1 MGLSRLE
8 NFLKSVRGNILYVDP
23 NSIDSTDSI
32 ENQGNSLT
40 RPFKTLQRA
49 LIESARFSYQTG
61 SGNDT
66 FGKTTILLYPGEH
79 VVDNRPG
86 WIPDGANSFKLRNGT
101 TSSSFT
107 EFSLSS
113 NFDLEDANNELYKL
127 NSIHGGVIIPRGTSI
142 VGLDLRKTKIRPKYV
157 PDPENNNIE
166 NSTIFRITGG
176 CYFWQFSI
184 FDANPNGN
192 CYKNYNSSLFLP
204 NFSHHKLSCFEYA
217 DGVNPVYIQ
226 DEAYENGLL
235 YKRTDL
241 EMYYEKVGIAYGQSS
256 AREIPN
262 DYPSSSLDIEPRV
275 DEYRI
280 VGSTGQTESI
290 SAVSVNGTTITI
302 TLSNSISDLE
312 VDTPI
317 RVFGFSDSAYNG
329 QYVVS
334 EKVSNTQFKYKVRN
348 TPSNLSPSIVGTT
361 VSLVSDT
368 VSSASP
374 YIFNISLRSVFG
386 MCGLLADGSK
396 ASGFKSMVVAQFT
409 GIGLQ
414 KDTNAFVL
422 YNPTSGSFEDNTNP
436 NNSNIS
442 SNSKAIFKPSY
453 KNFHIKCA
461 NDAFI
466 QCVSVFAIGYAE
478 QFVVDSGG
486 DQSITNSNSNFGAK
500 ALVAS
505 GFRNEAFLQD
515 DRGYITHII
524 PPKEIVTPE
533 FSIEFDAI
541 DITKTV
547 GVGISTRLYLYN
559 RTNIDNTPEN
569 VLQGYRIGAKLDDT
583 INVILGGQEY
593 HATIS
598 PNYEK
603 VSYVALDS
611 GLNDIENNIITFTEP
626 HSFEIGETI
635 RIISDSGHLPDGISP
650 NTVYYYAAGDTLTSN
665 QIKLAK
671 NQLDAKNG
679 IAITINN
686 KGGRLKVVS
695 RVSDKNSGDIGH
707 PIQWDGNQW
716 YLRVESG
723 SSLYTQISSLS
734 LSSTPRTYIKRIGDD
749 RNRSDLI
756 YKFRYSIPKNIG
768 GLYAKPPIEG
778 YVIQESNTT
787 TGISD
792 SEILTYFGGNSITN
806 LNQKRNFRF
815 IANAT
820 WLSGIASITTELPH
834 NLAVGSKVEILNIK
848 STNNSSGTKNLGY
861 NGTYEVVGID
871 NSKHF
876 SINIAS
882 DPGTFSNNVSVR
894 DTSLPYFRRKN
905 YKNTYYVYSIE
916 EQQKYIENEQDG
928 VYYIT
933 VLNSSNRPVNSPF
946 TEEKYSQPIKELY
959 PQINRDNPLSDPE
972 EARSFAVS
980 SPIGNVIVNDVQN
993 SITKET
999 LSKFLNDS
1007 GVGIGVTNIVSSDS
1021 TNHAIYTEVDH
1032 GFSGITTLSLVSNGV
1047 AYGSGSGGTFYNGRL
1062 VGFAGSVTGEGAT
1075 VKITANPSGNITSVQ
1090 IMDGGSAYGIGNTL
1104 SIVGIATTNGFVP
1117 AVVRVESVA
1126 STSNDAIRVSGVSSE
1141 SYKGYNGV
1149 YKVSSVAVGSA
1160 RSFSAVSANSV
1171 SNYSTLGIGANVTTD
1186 GYFYR
1191 VGKSF
1196 PINNIIYD
1204 HVSGLAT
1211 VSNPSLKHSY
1221 YVNNKIKISG
1231 ATNSVYNG
1239 DFVIVKINTSS
1250 EFIVNIGIGT
1260 TSPTFTGSATAYPL
1274 GASSNNGV
1282 LSNKS
1287 ENISGRMVPLHTGT
1301 ATYLSSNISSSNTD
1315 TITLDSVDN
1324 ILIGDYLQIDD
1335 EIVRVT
1341 NQVTSNTIT
1350 IFRGVLGTRAVT
1362 HSSGAA
1368 VKKINVKPVEF
1379 RRYSIIR
1386 ASGHTFEYVG
1396 FGPGN
1401 YSTAFPDKQDRQISV
1416 SEEILA
1422 QGTSRDGGVSFY
1434 SGMND
1439 QGVFYSGNKRLN
1451 RIGGQEEI
1459 FDTPLLTIAGE
1470 DIGNDRG
1477 VNLVNGTEGN
1487 FTRSINVDGGPDG
1500 TVISEFNGPVVF
1512 NNKVTS
1518 VSSVEAESLFIQG
1531 NEKVS
1536 RKYTISDQ
1544 EPTAAGNPG
1553 DVVYN
1558 SNPANNGY
1566 LGWVYTNQNEWKI
1579 FSKIGSIED
1588 LIGVGV
1594 AKSDSIVGF
1603 STLINFEGSNIDI
1616 QTEYDSNSGISTIRF
1631 VASSVVDAI
1640 SGYDIGGTSGNYSS
1654 FIPVIDGSGFVEVGK
1669 TIDFHSTSSDTS
1681 AYTFRL
1687 ENSSVGI
1694 LTAYGNL
1701 SVIADSLTN
1710 KNGDISLSGELNF
1723 GSASSLTDRY
1733 VEFYTNTDNKVYLR
1747 LLKSNSDNHNSII
1760 MTRDGSVELY
1770 YNNNKKI
1777 ETTSTGVSI
1786 TGELDIDSL
1795 SVGFVTATNGY
1806 FSGIVTCGDINS
1818 TSDINL
1824 KTNIRDIDNPL
1835 DKVLQIR
1842 GVNFNWKENN
1852 RPSIGVI
1859 AQEVENIIPEI
1870 VSGEETKVVNYNGLI
1885 GVLIESVKELKAEI
1899 EELKNKIK

>member
-49 LIESARFSYQTG
+49 LIEAARFSYQTG

-79 VVDNRPG
+79 IVDNRPG
-86 WIPDGANSFKLRNGT
+86 WIPDGANSFKLRNGN

-107 EFSLSS
+107 EFTLSS

-127 NSIHGGVIIPRGTSI
+127 NSIHGGVIVPRGTSI

-157 PDPENNNIE
+157 PDPTNDNIE

-192 CYKNYNSSLFLP
+192 CYKNYNTSLFLP

-226 DEAYENGLL
+226 DEAYENGLS
-235 YKRTDL
+235 YDRTDL
-241 EMYYEKVGIAYGQSS
+241 EMYYEKIGIAYGQSS

-262 DYPSSSLDIEPRV
+262 DYPSASLDIEPRV

-302 TLSNSISDLE
+302 TLNTSIPDLE

-317 RVFGFSDSAYNG
+317 RISGFSDSDYDG

-334 EKVSNTQFKYKVRN
+334 EKVSSTQFKYKVQN
-348 TPSNLSPSIVGTT
+348 TPSNPSPSIVGTT

-414 KDTNAFVL
+414 KDTNAFVI
-422 YNPTSGSFEDNTNP
+422 YDPISGTFQDNTNP
-436 NNSNIS
+436 NNANIA
-442 SNSKAIFKPSY
+442 SNSRAIFKPSY
-453 KNFHIKCA
+453 KNFHIKCV

-515 DRGYITHII
+515 DRGYITHIV
-524 PPKEIVTPE
+524 PPKEIATSE
-533 FSIEFDAI
+533 FSVEFDSI
-541 DITKTV
+541 DVVKTV
-547 GVGISTRLYLYN
+547 GVASDTKLYLYN
-559 RTNIDNTPEN
+559 RTNIDNPPEN
-569 VLQGYRIGAKLDDT
+569 VLQGYRIGAKPDDKL
-583 INVILGGQEY
+583 NVIIDGQEFS
-593 HATIS
+593 ATIS
-598 PNYEK
+598 PNNEK
-603 VSYVALDS
+603 VSYVALDDS
-611 GLNDIENNIITFTEP
+611 GLNDIDNKIITFTEP
-626 HSFEIGETI
+626 HSFTVGETL
-635 RIISDSGHLPDGISP
+635 RVISDSGHLPDGISP
-650 NTVYYYAAGDTLTSN
+650 NTVYYFAAGDTLTSA

-671 NQLDAKNG
+671 NQLDAING
-679 IAITINN
+679 DAITINN

-707 PIQWDGNQW
+707 PIQWDSSENQW
-716 YLRVESG
+716 YLSVESG
-723 SSLYTQISSLS
+723 SSLYTKVSTLS
-734 LSSTPRTYIKRIGDD
+734 TSSTPRTYINRTGDD

-756 YKFRYSIPKNIG
+756 YKFRYAIPKNIG

-778 YVIQESNTT
+778 YIIQESNTT
-787 TGISD
+787 TGLSDAEIS
-792 SEILTYFGGNSITN
+792 TYFGTNSISN
-806 LNQKRNFRF
+806 LNQQRNFRF
-815 IANAT
+815 ISGAT
-820 WLSGIASITTELPH
+820 WSSGTANITTELPH
-834 NLAVGSKVEILNIK
+834 NLTVGSKVEILNVK
-848 STNNSSGTKNLGY
+848 STNNSSGAENLGY
-861 NGTYEVVGID
+861 NGTYNVVGID
-871 NSKHF
+871 SSKHF
-876 SINIAS
+876 SISIAS
-882 DPGTFSNNVSVR
+882 DPGTFSNDVSTR
-894 DTSLPYFRRKN
+894 NTSLPYFRRKN

-916 EQQKYIENEQDG
+916 EQQKYIEDEQDG

-933 VLNSSNRPVNSPF
+933 ILNSSNSPVNSPF
-946 TEEKYSQPIKELY
+946 TDEQYSQSIKELY

-972 EARSFAVS
+972 EAKSFAVS
-980 SPIGNVIVNDVQN
+980 SPVGNVIVNDVQN

-999 LSKFLNDS
+999 VSKFLSDS
-1007 GVGIGVTNIVSSDS
+1007 GVGIGITNIVSSDA
-1021 TNHAIYTEVDH
+1021 TNHVVYTDIDH
-1032 GFSGITTLSLVSNGV
+1032 GFSGITSLSLVYGGS
-1047 AYGSGSGGTFYNGRL
+1047 AYGSGSGGTFYNARL

-1075 VKITANPSGNITSVQ
+1075 VKITTNPSGEITNIGNVK

-1104 SIVGIATTNGFVP
+1104 SIVGVATTTGFVS

-1126 STSNDAIRVSGVSSE
+1126 SPSNDAIRVSGVSSE
-1141 SYKGYNGV
+1141 SYKDYNGV

-1160 RSFSAVSANSV
+1160 RSFSVGSANSV
-1171 SNYSTLGIGANVTTD
+1171 SNYSTSGIGSNVTVD
-1186 GYFYR
+1186 SYFYR

-1204 HVSGLAT
+1204 HISGIAT
-1211 VSNPSLKHSY
+1211 VSDLNLSHSY

-1231 ATNSVYNG
+1231 ATDDVYNG
-1239 DFVIVKINTSS
+1239 DFIITKINTDR
-1250 EFIVNIGIGT
+1250 EFVINIGIGT
-1260 TSPTFTGSATAYPL
+1260 TSPIFTGSATAYPL
-1274 GASSNNGV
+1274 GASSNDGV
-1282 LSNKS
+1282 ISRKS
-1287 ENISGRMVPLHTGT
+1287 ENISGRMVPLHAGT
-1301 ATYLSSNISSSNTD
+1301 ITYLSSNISSSNVD
-1315 TITLDSVDN
+1315 TITLDSVGN

-1335 EIVRVT
+1335 EIVRVK
-1341 NQVTSNTIT
+1341 NEVTGNTIT
-1350 IFRGVLGTRAVT
+1350 VFRGVLGTRAVT
-1362 HSSGAA
+1362 HSSSAA
-1368 VKKINVKPVEF
+1368 VKKISVKPVEF

-1416 SEEILA
+1416 SEELLA
-1422 QGTSRDGGVSFY
+1422 QGTSRNGGVNYY

-1439 QGVFYSGNKRLN
+1439 QGVFYSGNKRLT

-1459 FDTPLLTIAGE
+1459 FDTPLLTVTGE

-1477 VNLVNGTEGN
+1477 VNLVNATEGN

-1500 TVISEFNGPVVF
+1500 NAISEFNGPVVF

-1518 VSSVEAESLFIQG
+1518 LSSVEAESLFIQG

-1579 FSKIGSIED
+1579 FSKIGSIEE
-1588 LIGVGV
+1588 LLGVGV
-1594 AKSDSIVGF
+1594 GTTGGFVGF
-1603 STLINFEGSNIDI
+1603 STLINFKGTNINIETDF
-1616 QTEYDSNSGISTIRF
+1616 DSNTGISTINF
-1631 VASSVVDAI
+1631 IGSSVVDAI
-1640 SGYDIGGTSGNYSS
+1640 SGYDIGGESGDYST
-1654 FIPVIDGSGFVEVGK
+1654 FIPVVSAGGTMEIGRY
-1669 TIDFHSTSSDTS
+1669 IDFHNASGDTS
-1681 AYTFRL
+1681 NYTFRL
-1687 ENSSVGI
+1687 DNASAGI

-1701 SVIADSLTN
+1701 NVLAYGVGQ
-1710 KNGDISLSGELNF
+1710 NGDISLSGELNF
-1723 GSASSLTDRY
+1723 GSQSSLSERY
-1733 VEFYTNTDNKVYLR
+1733 VEFYTDTNDKVYFR
-1747 LLKSNSDNHNSII
+1747 LLKSDAEYQTAIEMS
-1760 MTRDGSVELY
+1760 RDGISV
-1770 YNNNKKI
+1770 
-1777 ETTSTGVSI
+1777 T
-1786 TGELDIDSL
+1786 
-1795 SVGFVTATNGY
+1795 
-1806 FSGIVTCGDINS
+1806 GDINS

-1824 KTNIRDIDNPL
+1824 KTNIHSIDNAL
-1835 DKVLQIR
+1835 DKILQIR
-1842 GVNFNWKENN
+1842 GVSFNWKETKK
-1852 RPSIGVI
+1852 SSLGVI
-1859 AQEVENIIPEI
+1859 AQEIEDIIPEV
-1870 VSGEETKVVNYNGLI
+1870 VSGDETKMVNYNALI
-1885 GVLIESVKELKAEI
+1885 GVLIEAVKELKSEI
-1899 EELKNKIK
+1899 DELKKNS

>member
-49 LIESARFSYQTG
+49 LIEAARFSYQRG

-79 VVDNRPG
+79 IVDNRPG
-86 WIPDGANSFKLRNGT
+86 WIPDGANIFKLRNGN

-107 EFSLSS
+107 EFTLSS
-113 NFDLEDANNELYKL
+113 NFDLEDADNELYKL

-157 PDPENNNIE
+157 PDPTNDNIE

-226 DEAYENGLL
+226 DEAYENGLS
-235 YKRTDL
+235 YDRTDL

-262 DYPSSSLDIEPRV
+262 DYPSASIDIEPRV

-290 SAVSVNGTTITI
+290 SAASASGTTVTI
-302 TLSNSISDLE
+302 TLSNSIPDLE

-317 RVFGFSDSAYNG
+317 RVFGFSDSEYNG

-334 EKVSNTQFKYKVRN
+334 EKVNSTQFKYKVQN

-442 SNSKAIFKPSY
+442 SNSRAIFKPSY
-453 KNFHIKCA
+453 KNFHIKCV

-505 GFRNEAFLQD
+505 GFRNEAFSQD

-524 PPKEIVTPE
+524 PPKEIVTSE
-533 FSIEFDAI
+533 FSVEFDAI
-541 DITKTV
+541 DIAKTV
-547 GVGISTRLYLYN
+547 GVGITTRLYLYN
-559 RTNIDNTPEN
+559 RTNIDNPPEN
-569 VLQGYRIGAKLDDT
+569 VLQGYRVGAKLDDT
-583 INVILGGQEY
+583 LNVILNGQEY
-593 HATIS
+593 NAVIS

-603 VSYVALDS
+603 VSFVALDS
-611 GLNDIENNIITFTEP
+611 GVNDIENNIITLTSS
-626 HSFEIGETI
+626 HSFDTGETV
-635 RIISDSGHLPDGISP
+635 RVISESGHLPDGLLP
-650 NTVYYYAAGDTLTSN
+650 NNVYYAINVNSTS
-665 QIKLAK
+665 IKLA
-671 NQLDAKNG
+671 NTQLDALTDNS
-679 IAITINN
+679 ITINN
-686 KGGRLKVVS
+686 KGGSLKIVS
-695 RVSDKNSGDIGH
+695 RISDKNSGDIGH

-716 YLRVESG
+716 YINVESG
-723 SSLYTQISSLS
+723 SSLYSQISTSPLSSL
-734 LSSTPRTYIKRIGDD
+734 LSTPRSYIKRIGDD

-756 YKFRYSIPKNIG
+756 YRLRYVLPKNIG
-768 GLYAKPPIEG
+768 GVYAKPPIEG
-778 YVIQESNTT
+778 YVIQESNNTLGLNNT
-787 TGISD
+787 
-792 SEILTYFGGNSITN
+792 EIQTYFGIGSISN
-806 LNQKRNFRF
+806 LNQQRNFRF

-820 WLSGIASITTELPH
+820 WSSGTANIITELPH
-834 NLAVGSKVEILNIK
+834 DLTIGSKVEILNIK
-848 STNNSSGTKNLGY
+848 SSNNSSGAENLGY
-861 NGTYEVVGID
+861 NGTYDVVGID
-871 NSKHF
+871 SSKHF
-876 SINIAS
+876 SVNIVP
-882 DPGTFSNNVSVR
+882 DPGTFSNDVSVR
-894 DTSLPYFRRKN
+894 DTSLPYFKRKN
-905 YKNTYYVYSIE
+905 YKNTYYTYSIE

-933 VLNSSNRPVNSPF
+933 ILNSSNSPVNSPF
-946 TEEKYSQPIKELY
+946 TDEQYSQPIKELY

-972 EARSFAVS
+972 EAKSFAVS
-980 SPIGNVIVNDVQN
+980 SPVGNVIVNDVQN

-999 LSKFLNDS
+999 VSKFLSDS
-1007 GVGIGVTNIVSSDS
+1007 GVGIGITNIVSSDS
-1021 TNHAIYTEVDH
+1021 TNHVIYTDIDH
-1032 GFSGITTLSLVSNGV
+1032 GFSGITSLSLVFGGDK
-1047 AYGSGSGGTFYNGRL
+1047 YGSGTPGEQLYNARL

-1075 VKITANPSGNITSVQ
+1075 VKITANSSGNITAVK

-1104 SIVGIATTNGFVP
+1104 SIVGVTTRTGFVP

-1126 STSNDAIRVSGVSSE
+1126 SPVNNAVRVSGVSSE

-1149 YKVSSVAVGSA
+1149 YKVSSVAVGAA
-1160 RSFSAVSANSV
+1160 RSFSAISANSV
-1171 SNYSTLGIGANVTTD
+1171 SNYSASGIGANVTTD
-1186 GYFYR
+1186 SYFY
-1191 VGKSF
+1191 
-1196 PINNIIYD
+1196 NT
-1204 HVSGLAT
+1204 GLSAT
-1211 VSNPSLKHSY
+1211 VSNLEYNNITGFATVSVSFHSY
-1221 YVNNKIKISG
+1221 SVNNKIKISG
-1231 ATNSVYNG
+1231 ATDNVYNG
-1239 DFVIVKINTSS
+1239 DFIISKVNSSS
-1250 EFIVNIGIGT
+1250 EFEINIGIGT
-1260 TSPTFTGSATAYPL
+1260 TSPTFSGTVVAYPL
-1274 GASSNNGV
+1274 GVTSNDGTI
-1282 LSNKS
+1282 SNKY
-1287 ENISGRMVPLHTGT
+1287 ENISGRMVPLYTGT
-1301 ATYLSSNISSSNTD
+1301 ITQISSSINATTD
-1315 TITLDSVDN
+1315 SINLSDPKN
-1324 ILIGDYLQIDD
+1324 INIGDYLQIED
-1335 EIVRVT
+1335 EILRVKT
-1341 NQVTSNTIT
+1341 TTTGSNPIEV
-1350 IFRGVLGTRAVT
+1350 FRGVLGTR
-1362 HSSGAA
+1362 SSSHANQTPI
-1368 VKKINVKPVEF
+1368 KKINIKPVEF

-1416 SEEILA
+1416 SEELLA
-1422 QGTSRDGGVSFY
+1422 QGTSRNGGVNYY

-1439 QGVFYSGNKRLN
+1439 QGVFYSGNKRLT

-1459 FDTPLLTIAGE
+1459 FDTPLLTVTGE

-1477 VNLVNGTEGN
+1477 VNLVNATEGN

-1500 TVISEFNGPVVF
+1500 NVISEFNGPVVF

-1518 VSSVEAESLFIQG
+1518 LSSVEAESLFIQG

-1558 SNPANNGY
+1558 SNPASNGY

-1579 FSKIGSIED
+1579 FSKIGSIEE
-1588 LIGVGV
+1588 LLGVGV
-1594 AKSDSIVGF
+1594 GTTGGFVGF
-1603 STLINFEGSNIDI
+1603 STLINFKGTNINIETDF
-1616 QTEYDSNSGISTIRF
+1616 DSNTGISTINF
-1631 VASSVVDAI
+1631 IGSSVVDAI
-1640 SGYDIGGTSGNYSS
+1640 SGYDIGGESGDYST
-1654 FIPVIDGSGFVEVGK
+1654 FIPVVSAGGTMEIGRY
-1669 TIDFHSTSSDTS
+1669 IDFHNTS
-1681 AYTFRL
+1681 ADVFNYTYRL
-1687 ENSSVGI
+1687 DNSAVGI
-1694 LTAYGNL
+1694 LSAYG
-1701 SVIADSLTN
+1701 SLN
-1710 KNGDISLSGELNF
+1710 VLPYGLQNGDISLSGELNF
-1723 GSASSLTDRY
+1723 GSENSLSDRY
-1733 VEFYTNTDNKVYLR
+1733 VEFYTDTDEKVYFR
-1747 LLKSNSDNHNSII
+1747 LLKSDAEYQTAIEMS
-1760 MTRDGSVELY
+1760 RDGI
-1770 YNNNKKI
+1770 N
-1777 ETTSTGVSI
+1777 
-1786 TGELDIDSL
+1786 
-1795 SVGFVTATNGY
+1795 VT
-1806 FSGIVTCGDINS
+1806 GDINS

-1824 KTNIRDIDNPL
+1824 KTNIHSIDNAL
-1835 DKVLQIR
+1835 DKILQIR
-1842 GVNFNWKENN
+1842 GVNFNWKETKKS
-1852 RPSIGVI
+1852 SIGVI
-1859 AQEVENIIPEI
+1859 AQEVEDIIPEV
-1870 VSGEETKVVNYNGLI
+1870 VSGDETKMVNYNALI
-1885 GVLIESVKELKAEI
+1885 GVLIEAIKELKSEI
-1899 EELKNKIK
+1899 DELKKNS